1 MWGMYFMK
9 KQTKYAYTFDGKV
22 LYETVDA
29 LKMGARRKLWRF
41 PSSLV
46 ELKDK
51 FKLAKIEV
59 NILEYVEDDKEQK
72 DE

>member
-1 MWGMYFMK
+1 MN
-9 KQTKYAYTFDGKV
+9 QPKYAYTFDGKV
-22 LYETVDA
+22 LYETIDA
-29 LKMGARRKLWRF
+29 LKTGAQRKLWRF

-59 NILEYVEDDKEQK
+59 NLLEYVEDGEDKEQK